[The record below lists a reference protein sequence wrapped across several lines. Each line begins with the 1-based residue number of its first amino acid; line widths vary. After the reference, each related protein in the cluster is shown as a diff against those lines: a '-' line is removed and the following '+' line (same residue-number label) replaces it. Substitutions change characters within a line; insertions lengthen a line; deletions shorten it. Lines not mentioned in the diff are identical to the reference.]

1 MKKISSPISSYRF
14 KALTVTAGFSLWF
27 FILTSAADIFT
38 WWFFVGFVA
47 VLAIATQIL
56 AKRLTSTL
64 EIFAVI
70 NTKIF
75 LGIVFIFVISL
86 YGILFRILSI
96 DLLRIRTGSKQ
107 STYWLSMES
116 RTMQENLGQS

>member
-27 FILTSAADIFT
+27 FILTSATDIFA
-38 WWFFVGFVA
+38 WYLFVGFVT
-47 VLAIATQIL
+47 VLVIVTQIL
-56 AKRLTSTL
+56 AKKLTSIL
-64 EIFAVI
+64 DIFAAI

-75 LGIVFIFVISL
+75 LGIVFVFVISL

-107 STYWLSMES
+107 STYWLPMES
-116 RTMQENLGQS
+116 RTMRENLGQS